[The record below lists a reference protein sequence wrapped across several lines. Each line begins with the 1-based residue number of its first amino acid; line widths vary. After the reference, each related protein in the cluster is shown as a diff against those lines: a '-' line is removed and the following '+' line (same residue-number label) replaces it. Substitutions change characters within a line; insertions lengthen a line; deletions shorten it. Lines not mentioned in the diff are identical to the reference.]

1 MVSRRDFLKS
11 AAVMGTATFLSL
23 HKFDLITA
31 LQEVKDYWHICWLN
45 GAGCTGCSVSF
56 AQAADP
62 DLIEI
67 LTSITVGTSG
77 LPIALPDWMYVVH
90 PASGA
95 LAIEFIKDW
104 IDYPKGQKILV
115 VEGALQKEGFCET
128 GGRDFREWVKEAAQV
143 ADYIVAFGSCSA
155 FGGIPHASGNPT
167 GAMGVQDFLR
177 EIGRDDLAMKV
188 INLPRC
194 PGHPD
199 SLTLTLASLMLGV
212 VPELDE
218 HNRPLAFY
226 GKNIH
231 SEHCPFRPFFERLE
245 FSEFGQSESGC
256 RFKIGCKG
264 PIAWADCSSRK
275 WNNRTAFCID
285 VGAPC
290 IACSE
295 PEFPDGMTAPFFAE
309 LPEVAVTIP
318 PAITARPVETPP
330 PTISVE
336 TLRNVG
342 IVGIAIVAAGAAAAI
357 YASRRKKKESS
368 ETKIEK
374 EV

>member
-1 MVSRRDFLKS
+1 MISRRDFIKS
-11 AAVMGTATFLSL
+11 ITAMGAATFLSL
-23 HKFDLITA
+23 YKSDLISA
-31 LQEVKDYWHICWLN
+31 LREVKDYWHICWLN

-62 DLIEI
+62 DLAEI

-90 PASGA
+90 PASGS
-95 LAIEFIKDW
+95 LAIEFIEDW
-104 IDYPKGQKILV
+104 IKHPKGQKILV
-115 VEGALQKEGFCET
+115 VEGAIQKEGFCET
-128 GGRDFREWVKEAAQV
+128 GGRDFREWVKEASQA

-155 FGGIPHASGNPT
+155 FGGIPHAINNPT
-167 GAMGVQDFLR
+167 GAMGVQDFLK
-177 EIGRDDLAMKV
+177 EVGLSNIAMNV

-212 VPELDE
+212 VPELDGY
-218 HNRPLAFY
+218 NRPLAFY

-231 SEHCPFRPFFERLE
+231 SEYCPFRPFFERLE
-245 FSEFGQSESGC
+245 FSKFGQSESGC

-264 PIAWADCSSRK
+264 PIAWADCSSRR
-275 WNNRTAFCID
+275 WNDRTAFCID

-295 PEFPDGMTAPFFAE
+295 PEFPDGKTAPFFVE
-309 LPEVAVTIP
+309 LPEVV
-318 PAITARPVETPP
+318 VTPP
-330 PTISVE
+330 PVTTVKPVEVAPLPME
-336 TLRNVG
+336 TLRTIG
-342 IVGIAIVAAGAAAAI
+342 IGGLIIVAAGAAAAI
-357 YASRRKKKESS
+357 YTSRRRRSRELKT
-368 ETKIEK
+368 ETKGEM
-374 EV
+374 

>member
-1 MVSRRDFLKS
+1 MVSRRDFIKS
-11 AAVMGTATFLSL
+11 MAVMGATTFLSL
-23 HKFDLITA
+23 YKLDLITA
-31 LQEVKDYWHICWLN
+31 LKEVKDYWHICWLN

-62 DLIEI
+62 DLVEI

-90 PASGA
+90 PASGS
-95 LAIEFIKDW
+95 LAVEFIKDW
-104 IDYPKGQKILV
+104 IKYPKGQKILV
-115 VEGALQKEGFCET
+115 VEGAVQKEGFCET
-128 GGRDFREWVKEAAQV
+128 GGRDFRDWVKECAQA

-155 FGGIPHASGNPT
+155 FGGIPHANGNPT
-167 GAMGVQDFLR
+167 DAMGVQDFLK
-177 EIGRDDLAMKV
+177 EIGLSNLAVKV

-212 VPELDE
+212 VPELDGY
-218 HNRPLAFY
+218 NRPLAFY
-226 GKNIH
+226 GRNIH
-231 SEHCPFRPFFERLE
+231 SEYCPFRPFFERLE
-245 FSEFGQSESGC
+245 FSKFGQSESGC
-256 RFKIGCKG
+256 RFKVGCKG
-264 PIAWADCSSRK
+264 PIAWADCSSRR

-295 PEFPDGMTAPFFAE
+295 PEFPDGRTAPFFVE
-309 LPEVAVTIP
+309 LPEAVVTP
-318 PAITARPVETPP
+318 PPIIVRPTETPP
-330 PTISVE
+330 PISME
-336 TLRNVG
+336 ALRTVG
-342 IVGIAIVAAGAAAAI
+342 IGGLIIVAAGAAAAI
-357 YASRRKKKESS
+357 YASRRRRRAELEVKAKE
-368 ETKIEK
+368 